1 MATLSNAIKAFS
13 GAALLASTCLAPT
26 SIALAE
32 PTPATATLV
41 PGCYPA
47 AQVKAALQAQG
58 QQPVVVGNRVTTR
71 IDRPAHYFTS
81 NARGQGY
88 EIEGDQPF
96 GTPATTMCV
105 SARIEGVRLNDINSP
120 TVPSWALIG
129 NDTNAANADCRAAQR
144 GLCESYDDYVRRA
157 SANGQRV
164 MLVANTVFQ
173 NADGST
179 RYGRMI
185 TVLTQVDTHLADV
198 KATNAVG
205 AAESVAG
212 LEAVNYTQFSGTL
225 LAQNNT
231 GTAPVALASLNASR

>member
-1 MATLSNAIKAFS
+1 
-13 GAALLASTCLAPT
+13 
-26 SIALAE
+26 
-32 PTPATATLV
+32 
-41 PGCYPA
+41 
-47 AQVKAALQAQG
+47 VKAALQAQG